1 MAIHYSQYFKLQH
14 KDFVSNGVYN
24 AFLDKDSLLH
34 VDPLL
39 LKGCTI
45 PEFKESYKKFLEH
58 FQNLIPLV
66 KFVRNTNEK
75 DPFFKRIISRFTM
88 HEIPNTGLGFSKE
101 NAYGKGISGNL
112 AKQLAES
119 AFTIIQAGLIEPE
132 IFGLMQLIE
141 DNVGAD
147 RISDMTLSILQEDFL
162 AYTQRIA
169 KKFNITTQ
177 KYKFAYDRVY
187 EVPYYKGN
195 PIHFIPMQLLTDL
208 PIAHSFDEIDKVC
221 NYNNQL
227 KKKIA
232 EIIGIAWIK
241 CKDYKKKDWKE
252 LILNNKDCYDAAIT
266 YYKGLQ
272 GVPYDFS
279 SDQKKEYLDILL
291 NDLLLQHPIS
301 FSSVKKDNPQLEV
314 YEITKSICLQ
324 FKHLVEDNRLSEM
337 FYKNKRNPD
346 ETDWQMLLYTVADT
360 YKEAANLDVSI
371 TREDN
376 PGVGEIDFHITHGS
390 KANTVIEIKRS
401 NNANLIHGYRT
412 QLAAYMQAEKADSGI
427 FMIIMEDDS
436 YERIKSQIEKVQADM
451 QTKGEYIPEVI
462 FVNGKRQ
469 YSASNRKYMSPKLK

>member
-1 MAIHYSQYFKLQH
+1 
-14 KDFVSNGVYN
+14 
-24 AFLDKDSLLH
+24 
-34 VDPLL
+34 
-39 LKGCTI
+39 
-45 PEFKESYKKFLEH
+45 
-58 FQNLIPLV
+58 
-66 KFVRNTNEK
+66 
-75 DPFFKRIISRFTM
+75 
-88 HEIPNTGLGFSKE
+88 
-101 NAYGKGISGNL
+101 
-112 AKQLAES
+112 
-119 AFTIIQAGLIEPE
+119 
-132 IFGLMQLIE
+132 MQLQQ
-141 DNVGAD
+141 
-147 RISDMTLSILQEDFL
+147 SIKE
-162 AYTQRIA
+162 
-169 KKFNITTQ
+169 
-177 KYKFAYDRVY
+177 
-187 EVPYYKGN
+187 
-195 PIHFIPMQLLTDL
+195 
-208 PIAHSFDEIDKVC
+208 
-221 NYNNQL
+221 
-227 KKKIA
+227 KIA

-301 FSSVKKDNPQLEV
+301 FSSVKKDKPQLEV

-324 FKHLVEDNRLSEM
+324 FKHLVEDNRLSEL

-376 PGVGEIDFHITHGS
+376 PGVGEIDFHITRGS

-436 YERIKSQIEKVQADM
+436 FDNTAL
-451 QTKGEYIPEVI
+451 
-462 FVNGKRQ
+462 N
-469 YSASNRKYMSPKLK
+469 